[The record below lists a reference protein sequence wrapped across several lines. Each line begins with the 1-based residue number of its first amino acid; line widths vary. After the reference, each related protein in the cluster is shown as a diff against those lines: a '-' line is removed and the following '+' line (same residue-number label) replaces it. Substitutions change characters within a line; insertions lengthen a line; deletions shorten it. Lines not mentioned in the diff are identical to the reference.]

1 MLTFHPL
8 ELVRRRPIAEDAVCL
23 ELRPPPGLETA
34 YRFEAGQHLA
44 VRAMKDSGVSGAK
57 FAALRARSVS

>member
-8 ELVRRRPIAEDAVCL
+8 ELCRRSRIAEDAICL
-23 ELRPPPGLETA
+23 VLRAPPELADA

-44 VRAMKDSGVSGAK
+44 VRAIVR
-57 FAALRARSVS
+57 LP